1 MSTKTLRGAVTL
13 LLVGIASA
21 GSAATETLQGNL
33 GEDPKATDTFRLNCN
48 LPDIEGARARVR
60 DLDPSNMPAKMRV
73 VLINCGVTCTDVQ
86 VDKSPTPH
94 GELGS
99 PSGWASR
106 DNGFGIYNVYIFKT
120 ASGRETYKVQ
130 AACVE
135 RGGSSISPKSFTP
148 CQNERP
154 SMTPCP

>member
-21 GSAATETLQGNL
+21 GSAATLQGNL
-33 GEDPKATDTFRLNCN
+33 GSDPKATDTFRLNCN
-48 LPDIEGARARVR
+48 LPDIEGAQARVR
-60 DLDPSNMPAKMRV
+60 DLNPSNMPAKMRV

-99 PSGWASR
+99 PSGWAIR

-120 ASGRETYKVQ
+120 AKDPETYNVQ
-130 AACVE
+130 AYCVGS
-135 RGGSSISPKSFTP
+135 GGSLISPNSFTP
-148 CQNERP
+148 CQNEKP